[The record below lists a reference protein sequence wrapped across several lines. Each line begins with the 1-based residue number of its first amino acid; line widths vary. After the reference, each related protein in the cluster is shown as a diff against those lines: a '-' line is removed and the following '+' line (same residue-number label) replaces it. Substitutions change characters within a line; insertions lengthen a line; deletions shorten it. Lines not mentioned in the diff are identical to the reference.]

1 MYDASLG
8 RWHAVDP
15 KADAE
20 HNFSFSPYNYCINN
34 PMRFIDPNGEDWV
47 EAEDGTITWRD
58 DVYKKKGKVVGLNEG
73 ETYRGTTYRRFENIG
88 TKTYNDVS
96 YNSDQSISSEERD
109 RPDSDGIV
117 TIDEALDWYHY
128 AGGGHDL
135 TVNEALFKF
144 TSSGISVQIFQYA
157 GTNELSVNFF
167 NKLDIHNFQSQFLF
181 KESSLN
187 ILYMPAQDKT
197 LSHVYG
203 TLRLELVDATTGEVR
218 VVPEANTNI
227 IDRFDFSS
235 VGKIVANA
243 QRQNGNP
250 ADFAIRGMGNTGHI
264 RLTTP
269 NKRRN
274 ARPWLK

>member
-1 MYDASLG
+1 MYDAALG
-8 RWHAVDP
+8 RWHVVDP

-73 ETYRGTTYRRFENIG
+73 ETYRGTEYRRFENIG
-88 TKTYNDVS
+88 DETYNDVS
-96 YNSDQSISSEERD
+96 YNSDKSISSEERD

-135 TVNEALFKF
+135 QVNEALFKF
-144 TSSGISVQIFQYA
+144 TSSGISVQSFKYA

-167 NKLDIHNFQSQFLF
+167 MHLDIHNFKEQFLF
-181 KESSLN
+181 QKNN
-187 ILYMPAQDKT
+187 IVYSPAQDKT

-203 TLRLELVDATTGEVR
+203 TIRLELVDATTGEVR
-218 VVPEANTNI
+218 VVPRGNTSV
-227 IDRFDFSS
+227 IDRFDFSRA
-235 VGKIVANA
+235 GEIVANA

-250 ADFAIRGMGNTGHI
+250 AAFNILGMGNTGNI

-269 NKRRN
+269 K
-274 ARPWLK
+274 